1 MIVNCTKQDILVI
14 NHEGRQYHIEPS
26 GIMPWLEVEK
36 QRVLDIEVAQGLVV
50 PVYRERLV
58 SMQNVPDP
66 EDGTYYVV
74 SAKVADFLPE
84 REDFIVP
91 NLLKDVGGRALGVTS
106 FRQRKVID
114 SEEDYYNGE

>member
-1 MIVNCTKQDILVI
+1 
-14 NHEGRQYHIEPS
+14 
-26 GIMPWLEVEK
+26 
-36 QRVLDIEVAQGLVV
+36 
-50 PVYRERLV
+50 
-58 SMQNVPDP
+58 MQNVPDP